1 MSIGSRFFKLYPGL
15 KIATVYRDTVM
26 NAQFNFCK
34 AGAACSLCSH
44 AAELIPLFSFFVT
57 VVTKADYYS
66 RRSLCSAADR
76 LPQLVSEIRAVL
88 ELPVIT

>member
-1 MSIGSRFFKLYPGL
+1 
-15 KIATVYRDTVM
+15 M

-34 AGAACSLCSH
+34 AGAACSLCIGVKSH

-57 VVTKADYYS
+57 VVNKADYYS

-88 ELPVIT
+88 DLPVIT